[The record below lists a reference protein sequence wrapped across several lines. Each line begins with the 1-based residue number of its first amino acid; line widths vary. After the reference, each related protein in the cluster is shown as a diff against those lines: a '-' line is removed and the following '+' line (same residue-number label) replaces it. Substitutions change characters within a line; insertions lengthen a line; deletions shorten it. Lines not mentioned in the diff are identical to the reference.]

1 MPEHNILR
9 PENPLNR
16 HSFRRKGSSKPLF
29 LNIYYPAR
37 LLGASFALAPS
48 GVFAIIALAVIALR
62 FVAGRSQGWF

>member
-1 MPEHNILR
+1 
-9 PENPLNR
+9 
-16 HSFRRKGSSKPLF
+16 LF